1 MTQIK
6 GIFIATSL
14 VALLV
19 GCVDSS
25 TGAAARADM
34 EGDKQTET
42 KTAPAPKAKEKAPVA
57 QKADLAPATKA
68 VAPAKETTPAEAEVV
83 AATEKATPAAEETP
97 AEAPAKTAPVTTS
110 VDLNACIACHG
121 AQFEK
126 VAMGVSKVV
135 KEMSKEDIVTALKG
149 YRDGSYGASMRA
161 LMQGQVSSWDD
172 AKIKAVAEQIK
183 Q

>member
-6 GIFIATSL
+6 GILIATSL
-14 VALLV
+14 AALLV

-34 EGDKQTET
+34 ESDKQTET
-42 KTAPAPKAKEKAPVA
+42 KAAPTPKAEEKTSAA
-57 QKADLAPATKA
+57 QKTEPTATTKA
-68 VAPAKETTPAEAEVV
+68 EVPAKEATPAEAE
-83 AATEKATPAAEETP
+83 APKAAEEATSAVKETP
-97 AEAPAKTAPVTTS
+97 TEAPTETAPATAS
-110 VDLNACIACHG
+110 VDLNGCIACHG

-135 KEMSKEDIVTALKG
+135 KDMSKEEIIAALKG
-149 YRDGSYGASMRA
+149 YKDGSYGGNMKA
-161 LMQGQVSSWDD
+161 LMKGQVAGWDD
-172 AKIKAVAEQIK
+172 AKIKAAAKQIK

>member
-1 MTQIK
+1 MIQIK
-6 GIFIATSL
+6 EILIATSL
-14 VALLV
+14 ATLLV

-42 KTAPAPKAKEKAPVA
+42 KTAPAPKAEEKAPVA
-57 QKADLAPATKA
+57 QKAEPAPATKA
-68 VAPAKETTPAEAEVV
+68 ATPAKEATPAEAEAP
-83 AATEKATPAAEETP
+83 AATEEATPAAKETP
-97 AEAPAKTAPVTTS
+97 AEAPAKTAPATTS
-110 VDLNACIACHG
+110 VDLNACVACHG

-135 KEMSKEDIVTALKG
+135 KDMSKEDIIAALKG
-149 YRDGSYGASMRA
+149 YKDGSYGASMKA
-161 LMQGQVSSWDD
+161 LMQGQVGSWDD
-172 AKIKAVAEQIK
+172 AKIEAAAAQIK